1 MKRVLKGVFF
11 FVIVMVLLALT
22 TNVMAVTGTDVTPDQ
37 ITGQSSVDV
46 SGVTNIGNSIVRVL
60 STAGIVLSVVIL
72 IVLGIKY
79 MLGSAEEKAEYK
91 KTLLPY
97 VIGAALI
104 FAASSIATII
114 YTFMQDVA

>member
-1 MKRVLKGVFF
+1 
-11 FVIVMVLLALT
+11 
-22 TNVMAVTGTDVTPDQ
+22 MATTGTTVKPKDM
-37 ITGQSSVDV
+37 TGESTVDV
-46 SGVTNIGNSIVRVL
+46 AGITSFGNSIVRVL
-60 STAGIVLSVVIL
+60 STVGIVVSVVVL

-104 FAASSIATII
+104 FAASSIVSIV
-114 YTFMQDVA
+114 YTFMQAV

>member
-1 MKRVLKGVFF
+1 MKKVSQITSFLLVVMIVLT
-11 FVIVMVLLALT
+11 LA
-22 TNVMAVTGTDVTPDQ
+22 TNVLAATGTDVKPEQ
-37 ITGQSSVDV
+37 ITGESSVDV
-46 SGVTNIGNSIVRVL
+46 SGVTSFGNSIVRVL
-60 STAGIVLSVVIL
+60 STIGVVISVIVL

-104 FAASSIATII
+104 FAASTIATMV
-114 YTFMQDVA
+114 YTFMQNV